1 MSALH
6 PSELIGRYPIAI
18 STALSGESSWSVVAL
33 CNDGT
38 IWDYEPARPEAWEQ
52 LPAIPQPTPQETL

>member
-18 STALSGESSWSVVAL
+18 STALSGDGGMAVVAL

-38 IWDYEPARPEAWEQ
+38 IWDYDPRKERWEQ
-52 LPAIPQPTPQETL
+52 LPAIPQPTPQETR